1 MKTLADL
8 KRDAA
13 SGRMCLEFIERYGLT
28 GDQIKSTMRGV
39 RKVLGCNSV
48 AISLLNNDGNISEL
62 RFGSAKLIEYDDETL
77 TFYAAAHRELTEEE
91 QAILAEWKKIED
103 EYERQNPFGNSY
115 WKKKDFFKKCS
126 CPWLD
131 GNETIRGKR
140 MEWVNGRNMIRDNSI
155 KGEVTLKYK
164 VYFTNGGDLSA

>member
-91 QAILAEWKKIED
+91 QANLDDRPGYAGVPNPLYTRED
-103 EYERQNPFGNSY
+103 VVFMMGDAKES
-115 WKKKDFFKKCS
+115 
-126 CPWLD
+126 
-131 GNETIRGKR
+131 IRSLMNMNYDIKR
-140 MEWVNGRNMIRDNSI
+140 
-155 KGEVTLKYK
+155 
-164 VYFTNGGDLSA
+164 